1 VITPEMYARVRGE
14 LAAIFHWDINNLS
27 PEQTLRLDN
36 ATPLRIALDDEQG
49 KFLRSDPSAN
59 PARLLSLTE
68 VFARLL
74 PPAALAAPP
83 PPIEREDPREA
94 FLRMY
99 FEMRE
104 RGGISEYG
112 TAYDA
117 MRETAI
123 TLAEEIEEARD
134 ARDARVPS
142 LVERVPSGE
151 NVLTLSRPHSRPS
164 APAPTPAVDPPPP
177 AYDYGKEEGW
187 KDFINSDGTIS
198 PRPRRGHYWGPV

>member
-1 VITPEMYARVRGE
+1 
-14 LAAIFHWDINNLS
+14 
-27 PEQTLRLDN
+27 LRLDN